1 MGMKLEIHIEEL
13 VLHGFAG
20 VDRYAIGEAV
30 SAALARLISEQGSPV
45 LFAESQHIATLRT
58 PPVQMASGEPSP
70 EGVGTQIAKT
80 LYQSLSQPSVE
91 GKST

>member
-20 VDRYAIGEAV
+20 LDRYAIGDAV
-30 SAALARLISEQGSPV
+30 SAALERLISEQGSPA
-45 LFAESQHIATLRT
+45 LFAESQHTPTLRT
-58 PPVQMASGEPSP
+58 PPVQMAAGGLSP
-70 EGVGTQIAKT
+70 EGMGTQIANT
-80 LYQSLSQPSVE
+80 LYQSLSQPPVE